1 MQTLLRGDESSK
13 GPCGI
18 PQPKSCAT
26 HYGLSIHSL
35 ANSFI
40 IPLAYRIGLI
50 CGIGF
55 RWLENHGSDLKSKK
69 YNKTLA
75 ALGDANLIKI
85 V

>member
-1 MQTLLRGDESSK
+1 MSDNSPPIAPDWRTRATESIVGCFK
-13 GPCGI
+13 GKVLI
-18 PQPKSCAT
+18 
-26 HYGLSIHSL
+26 LSP
-35 ANSFI
+35 NSFI